1 MSVNE
6 GKEDRVEELLMA
18 VVKSANS
25 DAEPGCKTYR
35 FNRTADRRTVWM
47 YEEYE
52 DEAALKVRS
61 FIDTVLAPW
70 AHQFR
75 LTDPDAPGAV
85 CLPGAAEGQRE

>member
-1 MSVNE
+1 
-6 GKEDRVEELLMA
+6 
-18 VVKSANS
+18 
-25 DAEPGCKTYR
+25 
-35 FNRTADRRTVWM
+35 M